1 MKRVAFLL
9 ALLSAQPAWA
19 DDHVVA
25 EIRLR
30 DPKPVFATIE
40 SRNVVQARA
49 RIGGT
54 VAELT
59 VKEGDLVTA
68 GQEIASVGD
77 DKLASQL
84 AALKAEADKA
94 DADLARAR
102 DLAARG
108 VIPKAQLDAASAAA
122 AAAGS
127 RLETQRQLLSEG
139 RVLAPRAGRVLRV
152 PITVGTVV
160 LPGESVAVIAD
171 ENYVLRVR
179 LPERHARFLKAGDD
193 IQIPSDGGKML
204 SGRIALVYPQIEDG
218 RVVADAAVEG
228 LETYFVGERVRVLV
242 SSEPRPA
249 IVIPSAYLTT
259 RFGSDYVRLK
269 TADGTVVDTPVQPG
283 QSLALAD
290 GAAGIE
296 ILSGLKA
303 GDTLVQP

>member
-193 IQIPSDGGKML
+193 IQIPSEGGKML

-269 TADGTVVDTPVQPG
+269 TADGTVVDAPVQPG